1 MSVDQRWIS
10 IIEDEE
16 SLRMALIGFMKS
28 LGYEAKG
35 FESAEAFM
43 DALSDPP
50 PACIITDIHM
60 SGLSG
65 IALKDVLNSQN
76 NDTPVIMITGR
87 REPGLR
93 ERALATGAI
102 CFLTKPFAMQDL
114 VTCVERALMI

>member
-1 MSVDQRWIS
+1 MDQRWIS
-10 IIEDEE
+10 IIEDED
-16 SLRMALIGFMKS
+16 SLRVALIGFMRS

-35 FESAEAFM
+35 FESAEAFL
-43 DALSDPP
+43 DELAESS

-60 SGLSG
+60 PGLSG

-93 ERALATGAI
+93 ERALASGAI

-114 VTCVERALMI
+114 VACVERALMI

>member
-1 MSVDQRWIS
+1 MDQRWIS
-10 IIEDEE
+10 IIEDED
-16 SLRMALIGFMKS
+16 SLRLALIGFMRS

-35 FESAEAFM
+35 FESAEAFL
-43 DALSDPP
+43 DESAATS

-60 SGLSG
+60 PGLSG

-93 ERALATGAI
+93 ERALASGAI